1 MHILIIHQAFTSIS
15 EPGGTRHHEMARHFC
30 KEGHRVTVLTGQVS
44 YLTGRGKGS
53 GRWIQKE
60 IDEAGVEILR
70 VYTYQGWHRSFFH
83 RLLSF
88 ITFTLSSFFVG
99 LKVKDVD
106 LIWGT
111 TPPLF
116 QVITAWILARLKRA
130 VFLMEVRDLWP
141 YFAVAVGV
149 LTNPILI
156 RFSEGLEE
164 FLYHRADCVMVNSPG
179 FVGHVG
185 ERGAKNVHLIPNGV
199 DVSMFDPM
207 ATGEQ
212 FRKSHDLKDR
222 FVVTYAGAHGMSN
235 DLEVILRAAASLREN
250 AEIQFILIGDGM
262 EKHKLEAQAQGLQLE
277 HIHFLS
283 SVPKREM
290 PEVLASAQAC
300 IAILKPLEAFKT
312 TYPNKVFDYMAA
324 GRPVILAID
333 GVIRQVVEEA
343 EAGIFVQPGD
353 SDQLA
358 QVILKLEKDRALGR
372 RMGLSGRRFVE
383 KNFDRSILA
392 DEILD
397 IMVEVVEGKGS

>member
-15 EPGGTRHHEMARHFC
+15 EPGGTRHHEMARYFC
-30 KEGHRVTVLTGQVS
+30 KEGHQVTVLTGQVS
-44 YLTGRGKGS
+44 YLTGRGKGN
-53 GRWIQKE
+53 GRLIQRE
-60 IDEAGVEILR
+60 TDEAGVEILR
-70 VYTYQGWHRSFFH
+70 VNTYQGWHRSFFH
-83 RLLSF
+83 RILSF
-88 ITFTLSSFFVG
+88 ITFMLSSFIIG

-116 QVITAWILARLKRA
+116 QVITAWILARLKGA
-130 VFLMEVRDLWP
+130 VFLVEVRDLWP

-164 FLYHRADCVMVNSPG
+164 FLYRRADCVIVNSPG
-179 FVGHVG
+179 FMGHVR

-199 DVSMFDPM
+199 DVTMFDPM

-212 FRKSHDLKDR
+212 FREVHGLKDR
-222 FVVTYAGAHGMSN
+222 FVVIYAGAHGMSN
-235 DLEVILRAAASLREN
+235 DLEIILRAAVSLREN
-250 AEIQFILIGDGM
+250 EAIQFLLIGDGK
-262 EKHKLEAQAQGLQLE
+262 EKHKLEALARDLLLE
-277 HIHFLS
+277 YVHFLP

-290 PEVLASAQAC
+290 PEILASSQAC
-300 IAILKPLEAFKT
+300 IAILKPLEAFKM

-324 GRPVILAID
+324 GRPVILVID
-333 GVIRQVVEEA
+333 GVVRQVVEEA

-358 QVILKLEKDRALGR
+358 QAILKLAQDRILGR
-372 RMGLSGRRFVE
+372 RMGLAGRRFVE
-383 KNFDRSILA
+383 KHFDRSVLA
-392 DEILD
+392 AEILG
-397 IMVEVVEGKGS
+397 IMVGIAEEKGS

>member
-1 MHILIIHQAFTSIS
+1 MHILIIHQAFTTIS

-44 YLTGRGKGS
+44 YLTGRGKGD
-53 GRWIQKE
+53 GRWIQRE
-60 IDEAGVEILR
+60 TDEVGVDILR

-83 RLLSF
+83 RMLSF
-88 ITFTLSSFFVG
+88 ITFMLSSFLVG
-99 LKVKDVD
+99 LNVKDVD

-130 VFLMEVRDLWP
+130 VFLVEVRDLWP

-149 LTNPILI
+149 LKNPILI
-156 RFSEGLEE
+156 RFSEGLEG

-179 FVGHVG
+179 FVGHVR
-185 ERGAKNVHLIPNGV
+185 ERGAQNIHLIPNGV
-199 DVSMFDPM
+199 DINMFDPM
-207 ATGEQ
+207 ATGES
-212 FRKSHDLKDR
+212 FREAHGLKDR
-222 FVVTYAGAHGMSN
+222 FVVIYAGAHGMSN
-235 DLEVILRAAASLREN
+235 NLEVILHAADSLREN
-250 AEIQFILIGDGM
+250 DSIQFLLIGDGK
-262 EKHKLEAQAQGLQLE
+262 EKHKLEAQARDLQLE
-277 HIHFLS
+277 HVQFHP

-290 PEVLASAQAC
+290 REVLASSQAC

-333 GVIRQVVEEA
+333 GVIRQVVKEA
-343 EAGIFVQPGD
+343 EAGIFVHPGD

-358 QVILKLEKDRALGR
+358 QGILKLEQDRTLGR
-372 RMGLSGRRFVE
+372 RMGMAGRRYVE
-383 KNFDRSILA
+383 KHFDRSVLA
-392 DEILD
+392 AEMLG
-397 IMVEVVEGKGS
+397 IMVDIVEERGS